1 MNEKVCIKDVGIQQ
15 ASDLS
20 FVILI
25 RFFNH
30 FFSCY
35 FSELL
40 LFCMC
45 DVYVLY
51 ISAKNCYCFSSIS

>member
-25 RFFNH
+25 RFLIIYFHATSVNYYY
-30 FFSCY
+30 FVCVMYMCY
-35 FSELL
+35 
-40 LFCMC
+40 
-45 DVYVLY
+45 
-51 ISAKNCYCFSSIS
+51 I